1 MISGP
6 EGNSTIEDWL
16 SHATGL
22 RWRIVDPF
30 ETQSKDFAGV
40 PSAEGAYMWL
50 RSEEPPFGSA
60 TRDVLLTG
68 VSRNLRRRLYQL
80 SRSDEATATDSVVQ
94 RVFDVVVA
102 PAVRPDVLQDLV
114 RERRSS
120 GIARMWIRDH
130 VVFAFAE
137 LPATTTSRESD
148 EDQLLFDDSFAGAV
162 TSLVDLESN
171 LIGTFLPW
179 LNTSPKWNSVGE
191 TWHEHHDITLPIRP
205 APPEGHPARSR

>member
-40 PSAEGAYMWL
+40 PSVEGAYMWL

-102 PAVRPDVLQDLV
+102 PAVRPEVLQDLV

-130 VVFAFAE
+130 VMFAFAE
-137 LPATTTSRESD
+137 LPEPSTNREPD
-148 EDQLLFDDSFAGAV
+148 EGLIHFDDWTPGPAK
-162 TSLVDLESN
+162 SLGDLESVM
-171 LIGTFLPW
+171 IGTFLPW
-179 LNTSPKWNSVGE
+179 FNTNPRWNAVGE

-205 APPEGHPARSR
+205 APPEGHPAVS